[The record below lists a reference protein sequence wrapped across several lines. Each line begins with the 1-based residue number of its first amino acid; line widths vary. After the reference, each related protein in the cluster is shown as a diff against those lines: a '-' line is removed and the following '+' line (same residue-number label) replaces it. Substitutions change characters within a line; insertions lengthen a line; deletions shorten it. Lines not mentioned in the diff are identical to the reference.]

1 MKGVVFTE
9 FLEMIESKMG
19 QDMADDLLDSCD
31 LPSGGSYTALGTY
44 DHTEIVQLVVRLS
57 ELTRTPV
64 PALLKLFGSHLLGRF
79 TVLYPAFF
87 EQAPTLFQL
96 LSKVEDYIHV
106 EVRKLYPDAELPSFE
121 IEQPGPQTLVMT
133 YSSTRPFAD
142 LAEGLIQGCIAHYG
156 NEVDMVREDLE
167 GTPGTHARFALTL
180 R

>member
-9 FLEMIESKMG
+9 FLEMVESKMG

-44 DHTEIVQLVVRLS
+44 DHAEIVQLVVRLS
-57 ELTRTPV
+57 QLAHTPV
-64 PALLKLFGSHLLGRF
+64 PDLLKIFGSHLLGRF
-79 TVLYPAFF
+79 VVLYPAFF
-87 EQAPTLFQL
+87 QQAPTLFDL
-96 LSKVEDYIHV
+96 LGKVENYIHV

-121 IEQPGPQTLVMT
+121 IHQPTAESLVMT

-156 NEVDMVREDLE
+156 KDVQVVREDLA
-167 GTPGTHARFALTL
+167 GIPGTHARFTMTY